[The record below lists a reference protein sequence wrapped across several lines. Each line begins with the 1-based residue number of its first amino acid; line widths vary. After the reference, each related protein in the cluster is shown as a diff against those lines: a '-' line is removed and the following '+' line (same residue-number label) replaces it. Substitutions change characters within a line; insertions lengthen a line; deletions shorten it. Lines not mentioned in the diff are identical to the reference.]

1 MSQGVALLDLENHQ
15 CRYPFGDSAPFR
27 FCGAQRTD
35 GSSYCIKHDQICR
48 VKPIRTKQPFAFRRL
63 AA

>member
-48 VKPIRTKQPFAFRRL
+48 VKPIRTKQPYAFRRL